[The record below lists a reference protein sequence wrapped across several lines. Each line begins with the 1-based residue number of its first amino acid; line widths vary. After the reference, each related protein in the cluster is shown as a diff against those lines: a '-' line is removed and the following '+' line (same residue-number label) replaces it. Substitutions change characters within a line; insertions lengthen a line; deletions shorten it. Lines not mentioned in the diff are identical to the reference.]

1 MPSGPRRVPGPR
13 QARPGRQRRAQQARS
28 QDATEPRAPRPQ
40 PDRAEDGRIADAIR
54 PIVHASG
61 MDLESVRV
69 SAAGRRRVLR
79 VVVDSDRGVSLDD
92 AARISRELSAA
103 LDRLDVMGDF
113 PYTLEVSSPGV
124 DRPLTEPRHWRRATG
139 RLVLVPLIES
149 GEVLAARIV
158 LADEEAVIMD
168 TEGVRSR
175 FPYPVLGPGKI
186 QVEFAAHADEADE
199 ADEPDDG
206 ATRDGH

>member
-1 MPSGPRRVPGPR
+1 MPSGSRRVPGPR
-13 QARPGRQRRAQQARS
+13 QARPGRERRASQAQTHH
-28 QDATEPRAPRPQ
+28 QDPTQHKAPRQ
-40 PDRAEDGRIADAIR
+40 HADRAEDGRIADAIR
-54 PIVHASG
+54 PVVHACG

-69 SAAGRRRVLR
+69 TAAGRRRVLR

-92 AARISRELSAA
+92 AAKVSRELSAA

-139 RLVLVPLIES
+139 RLVVVTVAEQTLT
-149 GEVLAARIV
+149 GRIV
-158 LADEEAVIMD
+158 LADEEAVILD

-186 QVEFAAHADEADE
+186 QVEFGTHADE